1 MISRRTLSGI
11 SILTLALLYL
21 AGSAGNALGQCQT
34 SQIDKIADSSPF
46 PQSFFGHATA
56 IEGDVAV
63 VGAYKD
69 WTVDREAG
77 TVFVYR
83 HNGSG
88 WIEEAELVPS
98 DLAADDEFG
107 VSVGVSGNT
116 IVVGSHF
123 DDDKGEDS
131 GSAYVFT
138 FDGRTWSQAAKLTAS
153 DGVPY
158 DNFGYS
164 VAIDGELIVVGANLD
179 DDAGGNSGSAYIYER
194 PTGGWSDM
202 RETAKLT
209 SSDAAT
215 NDEFG
220 KSVSIDRETVV
231 IGAHYDSSVSA
242 SLCGAVYLFQLK
254 NSEWMEQAKLTASDP
269 ADQDRLGISVSID
282 GDLVAAGAWGDD
294 DDGLQSGSVY
304 LFEKPPGVWRDM
316 TQTAKLTASDAVDG
330 DHFGWSVAVNGDH
343 VVVGAPAHLMDGSGY
358 GAAYAFDRP
367 AAGWTDMT
375 ETAMYTASDGAQ
387 DDEYGTSVA
396 VSGERFVVGAP
407 FHKTGNSYGAGAA
420 YINGG
425 LSDCQPNGIL
435 DACDLALGSSRDY
448 DSDGI
453 PDECEG
459 PGEASGNIGWSMT
472 IAKGEDGQ
480 ISLFWE
486 ASCISTDDDYEIYEG
501 TIGDF
506 ASHGSKYCSTGGAR
520 QMSFLP
526 AEGGC
531 YYLVV
536 PASAICEGSY
546 GIDSEGWERL
556 SGTDA
561 CLPQVTTSCSE

>member
-1 MISRRTLSGI
+1 M
-11 SILTLALLYL
+11 
-21 AGSAGNALGQCQT
+21 

-46 PQSFFGHATA
+46 PQSFFGHAMA

-63 VGAYKD
+63 VGAYRD
-69 WTVDREAG
+69 WTVERQAG
-77 TVFVYR
+77 TVFVFR

-107 VSVGVSGNT
+107 VSVGVSGNA
-116 IVVGSHF
+116 IVVGSHL
-123 DDDKGEDS
+123 DDDNGGNS

-138 FDGRTWSQAAKLTAS
+138 FDGRTWTQAAKLTAS

-158 DNFGYS
+158 HNFGYA
-164 VAIDGELIVVGANLD
+164 VAIDGENIVVGANLD
-179 DDAGGNSGSAYIYER
+179 DDAGANSGSAYIFER

-209 SSDAAT
+209 ASDAAA

-220 KSVSIDRETVV
+220 NSVSIDRETVV
-231 IGAHYDSSVSA
+231 IGVHHGSSA
-242 SLCGAVYLFQLK
+242 GGLWCGAVYLFQLK
-254 NSEWMEQAKLTASDP
+254 NSGWTEQAKLTASDA

-282 GDLVAAGAWGDD
+282 GDVVVAGAWGDD
-294 DDGLQSGSVY
+294 DGGLHSGSVY
-304 LFEKPPGVWRDM
+304 LFEKPPGVWKDM
-316 TQTAKLTASDAVDG
+316 TETAKLTASDAVDG
-330 DHFGWSVAVNGDH
+330 DHFGWSVAVDGDH

-387 DDEYGTSVA
+387 YDDYGTAVA
-396 VSGERFVVGAP
+396 VSGERFAVGAP
-407 FHKTGNSYGAGAA
+407 FHETGSTYAAGAA

-425 LSDCQPNGIL
+425 LADCQPNGIL
-435 DACDLALGSSRDY
+435 DACDLAMGTSRDY
-448 DSDGI
+448 DADGI

-459 PGEASGNIGWSMT
+459 PGDASGNVGWSLRMM
-472 IAKGEDGQ
+472 KGEVDQ
-480 ISLFWE
+480 ISLSWE
-486 ASCISTDDDYEIYEG
+486 ASCVGTDDDYEIYEG
-501 TIGDF
+501 LIGDF
-506 ASHGSKYCSTGGAR
+506 AGHGSKYCSTGGTR
-520 QMSFLP
+520 QMSFVP
-526 AEGGC
+526 AEEDS
-531 YYLVV
+531 YYIVV

-546 GIDSEGWERL
+546 GIDSEGEERP
-556 SGTDA
+556 GGMDP